1 MSSSTRSAGR
11 LRNASRACRPFSAK
25 ATRCP
30 NCSRVRATSSRLT
43 RLSSTTRS
51 SPFSALR
58 SGLTLDLPK
67 RPRDPLALASEAL
80 HPGGRSVQAAGPR
93 QVFEIF
99 GEGGQGHGAET
110 GRVGFERVRGP
121 SERVGVLLPEGAPHR
136 AHEILRALQE
146 G

>member
-1 MSSSTRSAGR
+1 MSSSTRSTGWFR
-11 LRNASRACRPFSAK
+11 SVSRARRPFSAK

-67 RPRDPLALASEAL
+67 RPRDPLVLAGEAL
-80 HPGGRSVQAAGPR
+80 HPEGRSVQAAGPR

-121 SERVGVLLPEGAPHR
+121 SERVGVLLAEGATHR
-136 AHEILRALQE
+136 AHQILRVLH
-146 G
+146 